1 MSKAVIS
8 AQGIEKSF
16 GSLHILKGLSIE
28 VYEREIVAVVGASG
42 TGKTTLL
49 QILGT
54 LDSPDGGSVR
64 INGTDVVTLKGDEQ
78 ARFRN
83 KHIGFVFQFHQI
95 LPELTALEN
104 VAIPALI
111 AGVSKKDAYAKAEEL
126 LRYLNMGERLHHK
139 SAALSGGEKQRVAV
153 GRALINNPT
162 VILADEPSG
171 ALDKAHKEEL
181 HSLFLKLREEKGLT
195 FVIVTHDDALTKIAD
210 RTVRLADGICQ

>member
-139 SAALSGGEKQRVAV
+139 PAALSGGEKQRVAV

-210 RTVRLADGICQ
+210 RTVRLADGIC

>member
-111 AGVSKKDAYAKAEEL
+111 AGVSKKEAYAKAEEL

-139 SAALSGGEKQRVAV
+139 PAALSGGEKQRVAV

>member
-16 GSLHILKGLSIE
+16 GPLHILKGLSIE

-139 SAALSGGEKQRVAV
+139 PAALSGGEKQRVAV

>member
-1 MSKAVIS
+1 MSQTVIS
-8 AQGIEKSF
+8 AKGIEKSF
-16 GSLHILKGLSIE
+16 GALHILKGVSIE
-28 VYEREIVAVVGASG
+28 VREREIVAVMGASG
-42 TGKTTLL
+42 SGKTTLL

-54 LDSPDGGSVR
+54 LDNPDSGSVY
-64 INGTDVVTLKGDEQ
+64 INGTDVVALKGDEQ

-111 AGVSKKDAYAKAEEL
+111 AGVSKKEAYARAEEL
-126 LRYLNMGERLHHK
+126 LHYLNMEERLHHK
-139 SAALSGGEKQRVAV
+139 PAALSGGEKQRVAV

-195 FVIVTHDDALTKIAD
+195 FVIVTHDDSLTKIAD
-210 RTVRLADGICQ
+210 RTVRLADGVCH

>member
-139 SAALSGGEKQRVAV
+139 PAALSGGEKQRVAV

>member
-16 GSLHILKGLSIE
+16 GPLHILKGLSIE

-111 AGVSKKDAYAKAEEL
+111 AGVSKKEAYAKAEEL

-139 SAALSGGEKQRVAV
+139 PAALSGGEKQRVAV

>member
-16 GSLHILKGLSIE
+16 GPLHILKGLSIE

-139 SAALSGGEKQRVAV
+139 PAALSGGEKQRVAV

-210 RTVRLADGICQ
+210 RTIRLADGICQ

>member
-16 GSLHILKGLSIE
+16 GPLHILKGLSIE

-111 AGVSKKDAYAKAEEL
+111 AGVSKKEAYAKAEEL

-139 SAALSGGEKQRVAV
+139 PAALSGGEKQRVAV

-210 RTVRLADGICQ
+210 RTIRLADGICQ

>member
-16 GSLHILKGLSIE
+16 GPLDILKGLSIE

-139 SAALSGGEKQRVAV
+139 PAALSGGEKQRVAV